1 MNLKFYLTLFFII
14 ALFIYLYVSVA
25 FTGNT
30 PITTM
35 NVSLLIIIFG
45 LIGYGKYLYNKQ
57 IKV

>member
-1 MNLKFYLTLFFII
+1 MNLKFFITLLLTI

-25 FTGNT
+25 FSGNT